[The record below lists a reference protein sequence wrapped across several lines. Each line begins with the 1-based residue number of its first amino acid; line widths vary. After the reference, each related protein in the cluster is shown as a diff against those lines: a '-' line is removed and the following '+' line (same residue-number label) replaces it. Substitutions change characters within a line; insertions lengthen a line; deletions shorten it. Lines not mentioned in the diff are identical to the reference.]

1 MNNQV
6 TITAAIQSAD
16 IEQML
21 LAYKSYS
28 GNASA
33 TSDEF
38 FEFLTLP
45 TAERVCVRNK
55 GGRMTSTAP
64 IGVFDSGLGGISV
77 AREIRR
83 DMPNERVLYFGD
95 SANAPYGTKSPEQVR
110 KLSDAIVKRFVEQGV
125 KAVVIA
131 CNTATSAAANE
142 LRDKYDIPII
152 GMEPALKVA
161 CDRGHGNRQRVIV
174 AATPLTLRE
183 RKFAVLMDRFKTDH
197 TIFPEPCPGLVE
209 IVEHGQLDDHDVV
222 MHTLHQYF
230 DQYDLST
237 IDSVVLGCTHFVF
250 YRDYFRE
257 LLPDTAAIID
267 GNEGTVRHLGVVLE
281 SLGKLSPEDADGG
294 IELANSDTSTQIA
307 QLAQSLLDR

>member
-1 MNNQV
+1 M
-6 TITAAIQSAD
+6 A
-16 IEQML
+16 
-21 LAYKSYS
+21 
-28 GNASA
+28 
-33 TSDEF
+33 
-38 FEFLTLP
+38 
-45 TAERVCVRNK
+45 
-55 GGRMTSTAP
+55 STAP

-83 DMPNERVLYFGD
+83 DMPNEHVLYFGD

-110 KLSDAIVKRFVEQGV
+110 ELSDVIVKRFVEQGV

-142 LRDKYDIPII
+142 LRDTYDIPII

-161 CDRGHGNRQRVIV
+161 CDRGHGKRQRVIV

-183 RKFAVLMDRFKTDH
+183 RKFAVLMDRFKADH

-222 MHTLHQYF
+222 MRTLHQYF

-250 YRDYFRE
+250 LPRLFPRTTARYGGDHRWQRRHRASSWRGARIVGQARSGRRGRRHRSGQFRHFR
-257 LLPDTAAIID
+257 TNRAVGAVAA
-267 GNEGTVRHLGVVLE
+267 
-281 SLGKLSPEDADGG
+281 
-294 IELANSDTSTQIA
+294 
-307 QLAQSLLDR
+307 

>member
-1 MNNQV
+1 MAN
-6 TITAAIQSAD
+6 I
-16 IEQML
+16 L
-21 LAYKSYS
+21 
-28 GNASA
+28 
-33 TSDEF
+33 
-38 FEFLTLP
+38 
-45 TAERVCVRNK
+45 
-55 GGRMTSTAP
+55 
-64 IGVFDSGLGGISV
+64 VFDSGMGGLTV
-77 AREIRR
+77 YGEIRR
-83 DMPNERVLYFGD
+83 TLPAHNYFYCFD
-95 SANAPYGTKSPEQVR
+95 NAHFPYGELSEPELISACTGLV
-110 KLSDAIVKRFVEQGV
+110 SHMVAEHAIDL
-125 KAVVIA
+125 VVIA

-142 LRDKYDIPII
+142 LRDTYDIPII

-161 CDRGHGNRQRVIV
+161 CDRGHGKRQRVIV

-183 RKFAVLMDRFKTDH
+183 RKFAVLMDRFKADH

-222 MHTLHQYF
+222 MRTLHQYF

-281 SLGKLSPEDADGG
+281 SLGKLAPEDAEGG
-294 IELANSDTSTQIA
+294 IDLANSDTSARIA